1 MKVGESVRIE
11 AEPHCL
17 ECGVLLDGA
26 CVVNNETRKPEPGD
40 VSVCIRC
47 GHIMA
52 FGDDMQLR
60 QLNDAEA
67 RAVAGDPVI
76 LAIQLA
82 RAKIAR

>member
-1 MKVGESVRIE
+1 MKLGENVKIE
-11 AEPHCL
+11 SEPHCL

-47 GHIMA
+47 GHLA
-52 FGDDMQLR
+52 VFGDDMQLR
-60 QLNDAEA
+60 QLNDAEI
-67 RAVAGDPVI
+67 REWAGDPVI

-82 RAKIAR
+82 RARIKP